1 MANQPTPTGKPGFI
15 TVTIGFLLLPIIWG
29 GSLVAAMLVYYWV
42 GLLTKN
48 SFLWMAL
55 AAIPTFFAAK
65 AGIPRLIGIVL
76 GQSMNLIANTI
87 PGGMGATKQK
97 KQLQAE
103 HEAAEGFSL
112 FVGTSTGDLAERGHA
127 AGVPAAGVGLNLK
140 LGDACQNFLI
150 LGATG
155 SGKTTRYMLP
165 MLNDI
170 LGQPCAAF
178 IVDVKGDFGGSVH
191 KLAARHSR
199 KVTTIGVGG
208 NARPINLI
216 SGLTPDV
223 ASSFVLAVIAQTG
236 GKGNDAFWQ
245 DTAGAII
252 KNTLGILQYVP
263 GRYSL
268 AAVHDYLFPDPA
280 TPLLYEKIR
289 QEAAENAAAAGEQR
303 QFDYHMSYFSRVLPT
318 QAEAT
323 RQGVMSTI
331 DHLLNPFTGP
341 ALADAFSSD
350 SPDNVK
356 IEDILSNGGQ
366 IYLVDLPLDKF
377 EKSARLVYVMLK
389 LRLYNFMQGRTR
401 NQELNQDLPVIM
413 MIDEFQE
420 MVTAGKLMSGGL
432 SDASA
437 LDKLR
442 SAKFCAILSSQS
454 VAALQSAIGDET
466 TTMGLLGNLRQK
478 ILLRPED
485 PKTLKLF
492 QDLIGSAEVWRES
505 LSENEGQTSAS
516 GLGKDT
522 SNRGE
527 GRNWSLQERKVI
539 DAQYIRSRLDIN
551 SALVCLSANGKAVDD
566 IVRTPNPLYL

>member
-1 MANQPTPTGKPGFI
+1 M
-15 TVTIGFLLLPIIWG
+15 
-29 GSLVAAMLVYYWV
+29 
-42 GLLTKN
+42 
-48 SFLWMAL
+48 
-55 AAIPTFFAAK
+55 
-65 AGIPRLIGIVL
+65 
-76 GQSMNLIANTI
+76 
-87 PGGMGATKQK
+87 
-97 KQLQAE
+97 
-103 HEAAEGFSL
+103 
-112 FVGTSTGDLAERGHA
+112 
-127 AGVPAAGVGLNLK
+127 
-140 LGDACQNFLI
+140 
-150 LGATG
+150 
-155 SGKTTRYMLP
+155 
-165 MLNDI
+165 
-170 LGQPCAAF
+170 
-178 IVDVKGDFGGSVH
+178 
-191 KLAARHSR
+191 
-199 KVTTIGVGG
+199 
-208 NARPINLI
+208 
-216 SGLTPDV
+216 
-223 ASSFVLAVIAQTG
+223 
-236 GKGNDAFWQ
+236 
-245 DTAGAII
+245 
-252 KNTLGILQYVP
+252 P

-401 NQELNQDLPVIM
+401 NKELNQDLPVIM

-527 GRNWSLQERKVI
+527 GKSWSLQERKVI

-551 SALVCLSANGKAVDD
+551 SALVCLSAIGKAVDD
-566 IVRTPNPLYL
+566 IVRTPIPLFL